1 LNTKVGTEL
10 IDKLTALRARLV
22 EAQHKLL
29 AQAAEGG
36 MLPSDSALRRISD
49 LEGAIAA
56 TEVMIQEQEAKPK
69 AAPSR

>member
-1 LNTKVGTEL
+1 MERRGGTDL
-10 IDKLTALRARLV
+10 SDKLIALRERLV

-56 TEVMIQEQEAKPK
+56 TEVMIQEQETKSK
-69 AAPSR
+69 AAPPR

>member
-1 LNTKVGTEL
+1 M
-10 IDKLTALRARLV
+10 

-36 MLPSDSALRRISD
+36 ILPSDSALRRISD

-56 TEVMIQEQEAKPK
+56 TEVMIQEQEPRPKPT
-69 AAPSR
+69 PSR

>member
-1 LNTKVGTEL
+1 LH
-10 IDKLTALRARLV
+10 DKLIALRERLV

-36 MLPSDSALRRISD
+36 ILPSDSALRRISD

-56 TEVMIQEQEAKPK
+56 TEVMIQEQEPRPKPT
-69 AAPSR
+69 PSR

>member
-1 LNTKVGTEL
+1 MN
-10 IDKLTALRARLV
+10 DKLIALRERLV
-22 EAQHKLL
+22 DAQHKLL

-69 AAPSR
+69 AVPPR